1 MNTKDVARDSYHLA
15 TRLEECPFNSFWVV
29 LLDDGT
35 EVYQTEDRADLPES
49 SPWMRL
55 KRFCAEHGRKIRHMA
70 YAFRDGSSQQ
80 INCVPDAAGYFFAK
94 RLRQLL
100 APDPRIAGYKDEAVG
115 VGYLRHNILTINW
128 MRNDGVIEE
137 ENRNMTDL
145 QLPLTLIRS

>member
-35 EVYQTEDRADLPES
+35 EVYQTEERADLSEP

-55 KRFCAEHGRKIRHMA
+55 KRFCAEQGRRIRHMA
-70 YAFRDGSSQQ
+70 YASRDGSMNQ

-94 RLRQLL
+94 RIRSLFC
-100 APDPRIAGYKDEAVG
+100 AFAYTDHAIG

-128 MRNDGVIEE
+128 MRSDGVVEE
-137 ENRNMTDL
+137 ENRNMADS
-145 QLPLTLIRS
+145 QLPLTLISS